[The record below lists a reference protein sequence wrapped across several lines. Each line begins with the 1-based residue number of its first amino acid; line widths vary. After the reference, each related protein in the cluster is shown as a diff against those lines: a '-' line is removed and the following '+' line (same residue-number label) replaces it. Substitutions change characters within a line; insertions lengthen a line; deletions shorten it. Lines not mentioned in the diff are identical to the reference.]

1 MKKKFPISKNKVN
14 KAILCQNDFIVAF
27 GEGDLVIVDYPHVKE
42 SYSYFPM
49 TYEGVGALT
58 GANQKFL
65 IQEIEIYKIC

>member
-49 TYEGVGALT
+49 AYEGVGALT